1 MLRPPMLAIDHVLV
15 SASYQVLRT
24 ETADVGGS
32 DHQAV
37 NAILSR

>member
-15 SASYQVLRT
+15 SASYQVRRT

-32 DHQAV
+32 DHRAV
-37 NAILSR
+37 IAILSR